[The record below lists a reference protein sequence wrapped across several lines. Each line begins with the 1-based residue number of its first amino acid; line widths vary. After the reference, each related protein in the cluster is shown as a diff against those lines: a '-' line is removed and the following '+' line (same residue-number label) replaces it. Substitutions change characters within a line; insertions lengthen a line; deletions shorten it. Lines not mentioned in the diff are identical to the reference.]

1 MDSYGTEEDQIRA
14 IREWWERNGS
24 STLIGVGLALAIVF
38 GSQWWQERQRS
49 TTEQASMLYQQLLQ
63 ATERSSADKVQ
74 QTTAEHLAREL
85 RDSQAGTRY
94 GDYASLVLARLQV
107 EKSELAAAEAE
118 LRALLERQPDVAV
131 GALRA
136 WFNDLLGRPLDHQLG
151 ALARVRLARVLFA
164 MGRSDE
170 ALAAL
175 DAAGTEDFTVE
186 KLELRG
192 DILRASGDTGGAR
205 TAYAQALEIASGT
218 AGMGGTRL
226 LELKIQELDLL
237 GLGTQQASQEV
248 EETP

>member
-14 IREWWERNGS
+14 IRQWWERNGS
-24 STLIGVGLALAIVF
+24 STLTGVGLALAIVF
-38 GSQWWQERQRS
+38 GSQWWQERQRG

-63 ATERSSADKVQ
+63 ATERSEADKVQ
-74 QTTAEHLAREL
+74 QVTAEHLATEL

-107 EKSELAAAEAE
+107 EKNELAAAEAE

-131 GALRA
+131 GELGA
-136 WFNDLLGRPLDHQLG
+136 WLNGVLGRPKDPQIG

-164 MGRSDE
+164 MGRSDD

-175 DAAGTEDFTVE
+175 DAAGTEDFVIE

-192 DILRASGDTGGAR
+192 DILRGMGDAGGAR
-205 TAYAQALEIASGT
+205 AAYAQALEIASG
-218 AGMGGTRL
+218 APGMGGTRI
-226 LELKIQELDLL
+226 LELKVQELDTL
-237 GLGTQQASQEV
+237 GQGMQQASQDV

>member
-1 MDSYGTEEDQIRA
+1 VDSYGTEEDQIRA
-14 IREWWERNGS
+14 IRQWWERNGP

-63 ATERSSADKVQ
+63 ATEQSTADKVQ

-94 GDYASLVLARLQV
+94 GDYASLLLARLQV
-107 EKSELAAAEAE
+107 DKNEPAAAAAE
-118 LRALLERQPDVAV
+118 LQALLERQPDAAV

-136 WFNDLLGRPLDHQLG
+136 WFNGLLGRHLDSQLG

-175 DAAGTEDFTVE
+175 DAAGTEDFALE

-192 DILRASGDTGGAR
+192 DILRANGDTGGAR
-205 TAYAQALEIASGT
+205 KAYAQALEIASGS
-218 AGMGGTRL
+218 ASMGGTRL
-226 LELKIQELDLL
+226 LELKQQELDLP
-237 GLGTQQASQEV
+237 GQSTPQATQAA